1 MNLIF
6 IYLLIAAALVQQAAS
21 FSTAAG
27 VLSRGSSVAYSQR
40 CSTQHAEPCIVAYS
54 QRYSTQHAEPCT
66 AEQPSLLPGLALI
79 TAAAVLLIMPGAS
92 QAADTSIH
100 AVHSSSSLIATQLSS
115 ALDATST
122 ALASAAAAAH
132 FSPSESML
140 AGAGAGL
147 TRGVSRL
154 VTFPLDTIKTRR
166 QISRLSEE
174 RFARLPPETKALA
187 QNPESKTGLFSGLG
201 PFILQAGPS
210 NAAFFLT

>member
-1 MNLIF
+1 MHLCCTC
-6 IYLLIAAALVQQAAS
+6 LLIAAIILVQQAAS
-21 FSTAAG
+21 FSTSLG
-27 VLSRGSSVAYSQR
+27 VPSRRCSSVAYSQR
-40 CSTQHAEPCIVAYS
+40 CSTQHAEPC
-54 QRYSTQHAEPCT
+54 T
-66 AEQPSLLPGLALI
+66 AEQPYILSGIALF
-79 TAAAVLLIMPGAS
+79 TAAAVLLALPSAS
-92 QAADTSIH
+92 QAADTALSLSAAD
-100 AVHSSSSLIATQLSS
+100 AVPSSSSLIATHFSS

-147 TRGVSRL
+147 TRGLSRL